1 MFTEKRDP
9 QAGGY
14 HSVRPRRDFPSYT
27 ASARVQLVN
36 SLFKEPVYQILEK
49 IKSEPLFK
57 WPNRM
62 GGDASK
68 RNSNLCYHYH
78 QDRGHTMKDYRTLR
92 NRLNQL
98 AMAGKLNYFLHQ
110 LMEQVR
116 HSGNEMHRNGAPRQ
130 ALGTI
135 NVILVRP
142 GGDVGASSR
151 VMFMVGWL

>member
-1 MFTEKRDP
+1 M
-9 QAGGY
+9 
-14 HSVRPRRDFPSYT
+14 
-27 ASARVQLVN
+27 ASAGVQLVN

-62 GGDASK
+62 GGDVSK
-68 RNSNLCYHYH
+68 RNLNLYYHYH
-78 QDRGHTMKDYRTLR
+78 QDRGHTTKDCRTLR
-92 NRLNQL
+92 NHLNQL
-98 AMAGKLNYFLHQ
+98 AMAGKLSYFLHQ
-110 LMEQVR
+110 PMEQVE
-116 HSGNEMHRNGAPRQ
+116 HLGNEMHRNGAPRP

-151 VMFMVGWL
+151 VMFVVGGL